1 MFNQTFLS
9 SQVKRCA
16 IFTDK
21 HDMYELPHEL
31 PHGMYELP
39 NALRLRIRKVP
50 KPYRMID
57 QSPCQIKNLV
67 NTSKTLLKNR
77 N

>member
-1 MFNQTFLS
+1 MFYQTFLS

-21 HDMYELPHEL
+21 HDMYEL

-57 QSPCQIKNLV
+57 QSPCQIKNFV